1 MPRFSEQE
9 KAVIRETLLRKGESL
24 FAQKGVQKVTVE
36 ELCDAAGIAK
46 GSFYAFFDNKE
57 MLFMDIIN
65 AQHASVDQ
73 ILGEFIAKNFSLPPE
88 ELLYQ
93 IFVQTM
99 TFSMDRPIM
108 QSMNPQTIE
117 YLYRKID
124 PKCIEE
130 HLHNDTNRV
139 EEIEQL
145 GIRFRYDNETVAS
158 VLQQMAITIFSI
170 NEPNEE
176 RKKIMIDILLKGVIN
191 QIVRTKDDSGK

>member
-9 KAVIRETLLRKGESL
+9 KAVIRDTLLRKGESL
-24 FAQKGVQKVTVE
+24 FAQKGVQKVTVD

-46 GSFYAFFDNKE
+46 GSFYTFFENKE

-65 AQHASVDQ
+65 AQHASVEQ
-73 ILGEFIAKNFSLPPE
+73 ILGEFIAKNISLAPE

-93 IFVQTM
+93 IFVKTM
-99 TFSMDRPIM
+99 TLSMDRPIM

-130 HLHNDTNRV
+130 HLHDDTDRV

-145 GIRFRYDNETVAS
+145 GISFRYDNETVAS

-170 NEPNEE
+170 NEPDEE
-176 RKKIMIDILLKGVIN
+176 RKKIMTDILLKGVIN
-191 QIVRTKDDSGK
+191 QIVRTKDDSGQ